1 MITLDEAVGRVL
13 DRVKTLPT
21 ETVPLAEA
29 PGRVLAEA
37 LVAGWALPP
46 HDNSGV
52 DGYALRHA
60 DLPGPLPLGTPIY
73 AGSVPAALE
82 SATAVRITTG
92 ARAPQGADTIVP
104 QEIVEVDWEM
114 DGGSI
119 TVHGE
124 IERGANIRPAG
135 EDTVAGQQLAAA
147 GTPIGPDLLSVLAAF
162 GHAEPRVYRR
172 PRVTIISGGDELVP
186 VERASSETI
195 TDSNAPGI
203 RARAEQMGA
212 RVEQL
217 DITPDDENLVRE
229 RIRGGLDRSDLI
241 ITIGGASVGD
251 RDYVRPALR
260 AEGVT
265 LEFERVAMRPGKPT
279 GFGHRGDKL
288 AFALPGNP
296 RAAAVAFEMF
306 VRPAL
311 EGMSGQVPAA
321 SLFATLGA
329 DVDKKPGFAF
339 ILPARVHADVE
350 GRLHAYP
357 TARKSSGLLTSPLGC
372 NGIVILPAG
381 PSKLTAGTVVPVRLT
396 QP

>member
-1 MITLDEAVGRVL
+1 MITLDDAVGRVL

-37 LVAGWALPP
+37 LVSGWALPP

-60 DLPGPLPLGTPIY
+60 DLPGPLPLGTAIY
-73 AGSVPAALE
+73 AGSVPGALE
-82 SATAVRITTG
+82 AGTAVRITTG
-92 ARAPQGADTIVP
+92 ARAPEGADTIVP
-104 QEIVEVDWEM
+104 QEIVELG
-114 DGGSI
+114 DGTVS
-119 TVHGE
+119 VHGE
-124 IERGANIRPAG
+124 IEPGANIRRAG
-135 EDTVAGQQLAAA
+135 EDTAAGEHLAVA

-172 PRVTIISGGDELVP
+172 PRVTIISGGDELVS
-186 VERASSETI
+186 VEHASAQTI

-203 RARAEQMGA
+203 RARAEQAGA
-212 RVEQL
+212 DVEQL
-217 DITPDDENLVRE
+217 DITPDDEALVRE
-229 RIRGGLDRSDLI
+229 RIRGGLDRSDVV

-265 LEFERVAMRPGKPT
+265 LEFEKVAMRPGKPT
-279 GFGHRGDKL
+279 GFGHRDDKL

-321 SLFATLGA
+321 SLFAELGA

-339 ILPARVHADVE
+339 ILPARVHADFE

-372 NGIVILPAG
+372 NGIVILPADG
-381 PSKLTAGTVVPVRLT
+381 ARVSAGTVVPVRLT